1 MIGPIGFDLLPGLV
15 MSFLFGAGSKKFSR
29 GISQL
34 TVEIQY
40 SSPPQTLKPKS

>member
-15 MSFLFGAGSKKFSR
+15 MSFLFGAGSKKFSK

-34 TVEIQY
+34 TVEVQY
-40 SSPPQTLKPKS
+40 SSPPPNPKT